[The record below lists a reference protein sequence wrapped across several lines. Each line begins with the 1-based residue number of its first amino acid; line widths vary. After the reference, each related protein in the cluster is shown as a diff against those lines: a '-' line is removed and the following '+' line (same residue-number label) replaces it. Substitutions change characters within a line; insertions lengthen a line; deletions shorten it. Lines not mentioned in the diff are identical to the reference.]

1 MTVRDIYLLT
11 NDTEPV
17 QILRGCT
24 TLYVGC
30 SIDIPSCMFDRN
42 VLKISQSMYAIVL
55 NVD

>member
-30 SIDIPSCMFDRN
+30 SIYIPSCMFDRN